1 MLRTMASKFFLA
13 LVTLLL
19 CLPGQLPATNAQARK
34 PQTFTTPPKPVTA
47 YLPQSGQADYEIRGQ
62 AAFSVTAANG
72 DDTLTG
78 TFVYTL
84 PDAARQK
91 IATLAARPLNQI
103 PALLS
108 KKGVKA
114 TFQKETG
121 CPLLHWELAPE
132 ELEIVGVKIHF
143 KKVALDVPE
152 TREQLTQLFCH
163 WARQINVKR
172 QRRGLIAAVNR
183 ALNGDEESEEIK
195 EQSLR

>member
-13 LVTLLL
+13 LATLLL
-19 CLPGQLPATNAQARK
+19 CLPGQFPATNAQVRK
-34 PQTFTTPPKPVTA
+34 PQTFTTPAKAVTA
-47 YLPQSGQADYEIRGQ
+47 YLLQSGQAPYEIRGQ
-62 AAFSVTAANG
+62 AAFTVTAANS

-91 IATLAARPLNQI
+91 IATLAAQPLNQI
-103 PALLS
+103 PALLAQ
-108 KKGVKA
+108 KEVRA

-143 KKVALDVPE
+143 KRVVLDVPE
-152 TREQLTQLFCH
+152 TRDHLTQLFCH
-163 WARQINVKR
+163 WARQISVNR

-183 ALNGDEESEEIK
+183 ALNGDEESEELK
-195 EQSLR
+195 EKSLR

>member
-1 MLRTMASKFFLA
+1 MLRVMASKFSLA
-13 LVTLLL
+13 LATSLL
-19 CLPGQLPATNAQARK
+19 CLLAQIPATNAQARK
-34 PQTFTTPPKPVTA
+34 PQTFTTPAKAVTA

-62 AAFSVTAANG
+62 AAFSVTAANS

-91 IATLAARPLNQI
+91 LAALAARPLNQI

-114 TFQKETG
+114 TFLKETA

-143 KKVALDVPE
+143 KKLVLDVPE
-152 TREQLTQLFCH
+152 TREHLNQLFCH
-163 WARQINVKR
+163 WARQINVNR

-183 ALNGDEESEEIK
+183 ALSGDEETEESK
-195 EQSLR
+195 EQNLR